1 MFPTLA
7 GRPAYLSLRWS
18 EENLFGGRW
27 FYKRLAPNR
36 AKSNR
41 QRLTHSLLLE
51 VELQRK
57 LDKPRIVTRRD
68 DAAEIARINNLPG
81 VLIKKSR
88 VEVADWISEVDT
100 IE

>member
-7 GRPAYLSLRWS
+7 GRPAHLSLRWS

-41 QRLTHSLLLE
+41 LRFTQSLPLE

-57 LDKPRIVTRRD
+57 LDEPRVVTGRD
-68 DAAEIARINNLPG
+68 DAAEIAWLAHDLAG
-81 VLIKKSR
+81 
-88 VEVADWISEVDT
+88 
-100 IE
+100 